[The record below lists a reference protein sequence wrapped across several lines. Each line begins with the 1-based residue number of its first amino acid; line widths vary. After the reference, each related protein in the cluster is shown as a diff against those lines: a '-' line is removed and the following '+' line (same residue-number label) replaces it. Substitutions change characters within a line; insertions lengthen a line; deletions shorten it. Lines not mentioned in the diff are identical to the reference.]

1 MISIFNQQIISR
13 AFLQKKNLNGLII
26 SIDNNAYQTL
36 KKPSIKDH

>member
-13 AFLQKKNLNGLII
+13 AFLQKNLNGLII